1 VSVATVRLE
10 PVADAGWLQ
19 QFIVDHWGAPGM
31 VTRGRLWIGED
42 LTAIRAVDG
51 DEVVGLVSWRANP
64 DDWEII
70 SVDSLRRGERIGT
83 RLLDAAVELARR
95 GGARRAWLTTTNDNL
110 DALRFYQK
118 RGWRLVAVYPGAV
131 AESRKVKP
139 SIPAIGSYG
148 IPIRDEI
155 ELEYPL

>member
-1 VSVATVRLE
+1 MVRLE
-10 PVADAGWLQ
+10 PVADAAWLQ
-19 QFIVDHWGAPGM
+19 QFIVDHWGSPGL
-31 VTRGRLWIGED
+31 VSRGRVWSGKE

-51 DEVVGLVSWRANP
+51 DEVVGVASWRADP
-64 DDWEII
+64 DDWEIMT
-70 SVDSLRRGERIGT
+70 VDSLRPGERIGT

-95 GGARRAWLTTTNDNL
+95 GGARRAWLITTNDNL

-118 RGWRLVAVYPGAV
+118 RGWRLVAVHPDAV
-131 AESRKVKP
+131 VESRKIKP
-139 SIPAIGSYG
+139 SIPKTGNYG